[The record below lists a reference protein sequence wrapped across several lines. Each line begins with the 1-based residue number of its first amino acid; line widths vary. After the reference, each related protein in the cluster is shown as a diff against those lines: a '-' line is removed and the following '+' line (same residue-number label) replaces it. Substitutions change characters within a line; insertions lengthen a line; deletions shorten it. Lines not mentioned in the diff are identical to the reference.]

1 MLKPHFFPFLLVF
14 IIFIVVGGIFIHD
27 VDAVQSVHT
36 YFPAQI
42 GDVGWNGKYWLIVGN
57 ETHLIKYDGTNFS
70 NVKGLKKFIIKKLQS
85 SNYPNINQYGISQIL
100 WNNVSNYWLIHGYVP
115 DYDILLRYNGENF
128 NELSNRTLLPTYSID
143 NIEGN
148 GQYYLMAVSG
158 SAMTGET
165 GGLVKIFRNGS
176 VRFFYTSPD
185 ITSLLD
191 YCDGR
196 IIASNG
202 TTLFFYNGKKF
213 KKFLEP
219 PSDFA
224 VITVGYNGKYWLLGG
239 LNSIIGGLNPG
250 HKLAIYNK
258 KNLSFISLP
267 GDMRE
272 RVNAVQWGSNYWLV
286 GTTRGLFRFDGD
298 RIEKVGDM
306 EVNTIG
312 WNGKYYLI
320 SGDKKL
326 VKYNGTLEDLTPKF
340 LSALSAISKTVK
352 ASQGV
357 KNQTTI
363 KPQKPQK
370 NYNNLILVI
379 VAVLLFI
386 SVVYFIVR
394 LKRR

>member
-14 IIFIVVGGIFIHD
+14 IIFIVVGGIFVHD

-36 YFPAQI
+36 HFPAQI

-100 WNNVSNYWLIHGYVP
+100 WNNVSNYWLIQGYVP

-128 NELSNRTLLPTYSID
+128 SELTNRTLLPTYSID

-176 VRFFYTSPD
+176 VRFFYTSLG

-213 KKFLEP
+213 KKLLEP
-219 PSDFA
+219 PDDFA
-224 VITVGYNGKYWLLGG
+224 VTTVGYNGKYWLLGG
-239 LNSIIGGLNPG
+239 LNLTGP
-250 HKLAIYNK
+250 KLAIYNE

-267 GDMRE
+267 GDGG
-272 RVNAVQWGSNYWLV
+272 RVNAVQWSSNYWLV
-286 GTTRGLFRFDGD
+286 GTTQGLFRFDGN
-298 RIEKVGDM
+298 RIKKVGDM
-306 EVNTIG
+306 EVNAIS

-326 VKYNGTLEDLTPKF
+326 VKYNGTLEDLTPEF
-340 LSALSAISKTVK
+340 LGALSKTVK

-357 KNQTTI
+357 KNQTTV
-363 KPQKPQK
+363 KPQKPQR

-386 SVVYFIVR
+386 SVIYSLVR
-394 LKRR
+394 LRRK